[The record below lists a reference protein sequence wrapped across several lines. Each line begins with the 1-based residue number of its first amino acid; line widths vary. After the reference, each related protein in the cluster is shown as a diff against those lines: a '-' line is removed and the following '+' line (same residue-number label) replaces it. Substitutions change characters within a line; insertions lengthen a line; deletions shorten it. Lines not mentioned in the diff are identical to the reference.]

1 MILKKIIFLVQL
13 PATFH
18 VSATKKKDLKRSYCC
33 TLESG
38 LDFLWEEINGN
49 GGVIVDA
56 RNDYGGK
63 EAPAWVEYEFSQHL
77 NKETPNYQYEFS
89 L

>member
-1 MILKKIIFLVQL
+1 MVTIHTPYCCFLVYLNNIVILKKTRIFLVQL

-18 VSATKKKDLKRSYCC
+18 FSTTKKKDLKRSYCC

-38 LDFLWEEINGN
+38 LDFLWEEINEN
-49 GGVIVDA
+49 GGVIVDE

-63 EAPAWVEYEFSQHL
+63 EAPA
-77 NKETPNYQYEFS
+77 
-89 L
+89 